1 MTEKPINSTYI
12 STPSRTMEILKHFGI
27 KLRKT
32 YGQNFLI
39 DTNVLKK
46 IANFANINEKDIILE
61 IGSGIGSLTEI
72 IYQHAKKI
80 IAVEIDTSLSGIFSQ
95 IFEGYIAE
103 KIFLIKN
110 DAMKLNYSELA
121 DNYGINKCVSNLP
134 YKIAAPIL
142 LKILSETQK
151 ITDFYVTI
159 QKDIA
164 ERILAKP
171 GDKNYNAFSVK
182 LNFYS
187 HFVKSFAISRSCFY
201 PKPYVDSITVH
212 IKRNERFLPNSVLY
226 KINPLILSDILKNYE
241 LQISF
246 TQDFFRFVE
255 DCFYHRRK
263 KLINS
268 LSLRG
273 GFYKD
278 NEQKI
283 IRMLEKYG
291 FSEDTRPEEIS
302 LEIFLL
308 LFLNIKD
315 EYSYFLKKE
324 DI

>member
-1 MTEKPINSTYI
+1 MSEKPINSTYI

-27 KLRKT
+27 TLRKT

-46 IANFANINEKDIILE
+46 IANFASIDDKDTVLE

-72 IYQHAKKI
+72 IYQHAAKI
-80 IAVEIDTSLSGIFSQ
+80 IAVEIDTNLTGIFKQ
-95 IFEGYIAE
+95 IFEDYINI

-110 DAMKLNYSELA
+110 DAMKLNYLELA
-121 DNYGINKCVSNLP
+121 DNYEINKCVANLP
-134 YKIAAPIL
+134 YKIAAPVL

-164 ERILAKP
+164 DRILAKP
-171 GDKNYNAFSVK
+171 GDKNYNAFTVK

-187 HFVKSFAISRSCFY
+187 HFVKSFGISRSCFY
-201 PKPYVDSITVH
+201 PKPYVDSVIVH
-212 IKRNERFLPNSVLY
+212 IKRNDRFLPSSILY
-226 KINPLILSDILKNYE
+226 KINPLIVNDILKNYE

-246 TQDFFRFVE
+246 TQDFFHFIE

-268 LSLRG
+268 LNLRS

-283 IRMLEKYG
+283 INLLDKYG
-291 FSEDTRPEEIS
+291 LSKNTRPEEVS

-308 LFLNIKD
+308 LFLNIKN
-315 EYSYFLKKE
+315 EYSYFLKNE
-324 DI
+324 VI

>member
-1 MTEKPINSTYI
+1 MAEKPINPTYI
-12 STPSRTMEILKHFGI
+12 SAPSRTIEILKHFGI
-27 KLRKT
+27 TLRKT

-46 IANFANINEKDIILE
+46 IANFADIDNKDIILE

-72 IYQHAKKI
+72 ICQRAKKI
-80 IAVEIDTSLSGIFSQ
+80 IAIEIDTSLSGIFKQ
-95 IFEGYIAE
+95 IFEEYINK

-110 DAMKLNYSELA
+110 DAMKLNYSKLA
-121 DNYGINKCVSNLP
+121 DSYGINKCVSNLP
-134 YKIAAPIL
+134 YKIAAPVL

-164 ERILAKP
+164 ERILAIP

-187 HFVKSFAISRSCFY
+187 HFVKSFSISRSCFY
-201 PKPYVDSITVH
+201 PKPYVDSVTVH
-212 IKRNERFLPNSVLY
+212 IRRNERFLPNSILY
-226 KINPLILSDILKNYE
+226 KLSPLIISDVLKNYE

-246 TQDFFRFVE
+246 TQDFFHFIE

-268 LSLRG
+268 LSLRHS
-273 GFYKD
+273 FYKD
-278 NEQKI
+278 NEKKI
-283 IRMLEKYG
+283 ITMLEKYG
-291 FSEDTRPEEIS
+291 FSKDTRPEEIS

-308 LFLNIKD
+308 LFLSIKG
-315 EYSYFLKKE
+315 EYSYFLKNE
-324 DI
+324 SI